1 MHKNAF
7 KGAFLALA
15 VAIFGWG
22 CQGKDKMTSPEKNN
36 QTLPGQAS
44 PDFSAYLQI
53 EIESEEEAL
62 RPFETGNALARH
74 TVTEITGPTV
84 ITSPGIYR
92 VTRDFSA
99 SGDAIVI
106 QSDHV
111 LLDLGRHTITGPG
124 NKVGRGVVL
133 DGVEWV
139 LVHGGSLRTFGIGVA
154 LLGSSRS
161 AVKNVTVLGGDEF
174 ANPPSVPP
182 QIGILLVNSYR
193 NHIRRNTFDQTNLG
207 IFVRGGGS
215 FENRIRRNEVL
226 GGTNGLLAICYNP
239 AMGEGPAGPNNDD
252 VSHNFLC
259 RFGVG
264 IQASAGSAENRF
276 NSNVIKYFVS
286 AWEDFNG
293 TNQFRN
299 NRTQLISQDQA
310 CRQDGDDDGEDD

>member
-1 MHKNAF
+1 MHRNAF

-15 VAIFGWG
+15 VAIFAWG
-22 CQGKDKMTSPEKNN
+22 CGEKDKMTAPEKNS
-36 QTLPGQAS
+36 QTLPGQVA
-44 PDFSAYLQI
+44 PDFSAYLQT

-62 RPFETGNALARH
+62 RPFETGAALARH
-74 TVTEITGPTV
+74 TVNPITGPTV
-84 ITSPGIYR
+84 ITSPGLYR
-92 VTRDFSA
+92 VVNDFSA

-106 QSDHV
+106 QSDYV

-124 NKVGRGVVL
+124 NKAGRGVVL
-133 DGVEWV
+133 DGVEHV
-139 LVHGGSLRTFGIGVA
+139 LVAGGTLKTFGIGIA
-154 LLGSSRS
+154 LLGSAKSGVRK
-161 AVKNVTVLGGDEF
+161 VNVLGGDEF

-193 NHIRRNTFDQTNLG
+193 NHIRRNTFDLTNLG
-207 IFVRGGGS
+207 IFVRGAGS

-226 GGTNGLLAICYNP
+226 GGSNGLLAICYNP
-239 AMGEGPAGPNNDD
+239 AMGEGPAGPYNDD

-264 IQASAGSAENRF
+264 IQASAGSANNRF
-276 NSNVIKYFVS
+276 NSNVIKYFNA

-299 NRTQLISQDQA
+299 NKTKQITPDQA
-310 CRQDGDDDGEDD
+310 CGDDDDGKGD